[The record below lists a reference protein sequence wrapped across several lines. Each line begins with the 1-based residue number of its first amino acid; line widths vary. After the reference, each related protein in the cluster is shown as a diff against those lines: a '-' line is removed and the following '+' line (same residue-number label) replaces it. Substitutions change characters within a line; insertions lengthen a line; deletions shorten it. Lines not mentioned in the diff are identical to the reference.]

1 VRATVVL
8 ALALGLLGGAVSA
21 AGAAGPKVGFTSTW
35 VDHNLAGGEPV
46 MIADPIHHTLVYSS
60 HEGTTHLYRNG
71 IVTPLDFATNYRNQV
86 NVWTSADNGATWQ
99 RDDLATFQGADP
111 TKSNGFSDPD
121 LTMDEGGRIYD
132 TGINLAND
140 SLFSS
145 IDGGRTFDKGTAQC
159 HDGDRPWLA
168 GGRRDEV
175 FMATDTLEGSGS
187 GHQIFRSAD
196 GGNTC
201 SATGVPDNGSL
212 PNGGS
217 YTGFGKLYYDHR
229 RGQLVEPALFSNAN
243 GDMDGVGVSVGS
255 ADGTSFTPH
264 RAADVPGGIFAHWP
278 AMAID
283 SADDIYLVWDTN
295 ERDPSKT
302 GGCGSLPPPGP
313 ADGPAPLPNS
323 IRMAVSRDFG
333 QTWSTTTIAH
343 PSDARVFWPW
353 VAAGARGKVSV
364 VWYQTD
370 KVVDPDCQQSKISVR
385 AAQMSGADNP
395 SRAGTT
401 IVDPVGRPIHDG
413 TVCQGGTTCVATGQD
428 RRLGDFLTNATDERG
443 CVMIGTGDTTQ
454 ADPLTGGPRPISL
467 PLFVHQNAG
476 TGLTGQSCGPTGA
489 RRAALH

>member
-1 VRATVVL
+1 MSRICIAILAAAVVAAL
-8 ALALGLLGGAVSA
+8 PSAALAR
-21 AGAAGPKVGFTSTW
+21 GPAVGFGSVW
-35 VDHNLAGGEPV
+35 VDRNLAGGEPV
-46 MIADPIHHTLVYSS
+46 MVADPVHHTLVYSS

-99 RDDLATFQGADP
+99 RDDLETFQGADP
-111 TKSNGFSDPD
+111 TKSNGFGDPD
-121 LTMDEGGRIYD
+121 LTMDEGGRVYD

-175 FMATDTLEGSGS
+175 FMATDTLEGSNG
-187 GHQIFRSAD
+187 GHQIFRSTD

-201 SATGVPDNGSL
+201 SATGVPDNGDL

-229 RGQLVEPALFSNAN
+229 RGQLVEPVLFSNAD
-243 GDMDGVGVSVGS
+243 GDVDGVGVSVGS
-255 ADGTSFTPH
+255 KDGTSFTPH

-278 AMAID
+278 AIAID
-283 SADDIYLVWDTN
+283 AADDMYLVWDTN
-295 ERDPSKT
+295 ERDPNRT
-302 GGCGSLPPPGP
+302 GGCGALPPPGP

-323 IRMAVSRDFG
+323 IRMVVSRDFG
-333 QTWSTTTIAH
+333 QTWSGPMTVAA
-343 PSDARVFWPW
+343 PGNARVFWPW

-370 KVVDPDCQQSKISVR
+370 KVVDPDCQPTTVSVR
-385 AAQMSGADNP
+385 EAQVFGADSP
-395 SRAGTT
+395 STAQSTV
-401 IVDPVGRPIHDG
+401 VDPVGRPIHVNS

-428 RRLGDFLTNATDERG
+428 RRLGDFLTNALDERG

-454 ADPLTGGPRPISL
+454 PDPLSGGPRPISL

-476 TGLTGQSCGPTGA
+476 PSLTGQRCDQKG
-489 RRAALH
+489 